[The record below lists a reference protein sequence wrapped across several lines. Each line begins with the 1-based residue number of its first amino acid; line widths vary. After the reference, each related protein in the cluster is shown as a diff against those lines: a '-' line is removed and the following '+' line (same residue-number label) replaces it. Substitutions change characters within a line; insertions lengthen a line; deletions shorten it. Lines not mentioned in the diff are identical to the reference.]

1 MEIHRN
7 DTDGNGFLAAMQ
19 ARGGVRQCTDVQG
32 LGKLLLAE
40 RLTAYVGFDA
50 TADSLHVGHLVSLV
64 AMRRLAADG
73 HRVIALLGGATT
85 LVGDPSFRNATR
97 PMLTERQVE
106 ANLAGIRANIAAV
119 MGGHMDR
126 VTFVDNREWLG
137 GAGMIDFMRSVGS
150 HFTVSRMLSMDSVKG
165 RIEAGNPMSMLEF
178 SYMLLQAADF
188 LELSRREGCRLQMGG
203 SDQWG
208 NICNG
213 IELARRADGRELF
226 GLTTPLLE
234 NAAGEKMGKTASGA
248 VWLSPD
254 RMSPFDFWQFWR
266 NVDDAD
272 VGRFLAL
279 FTDLPV
285 DEAER
290 LGGMEGAA
298 LNEGKAELATLMTAT
313 VHGEEQAA
321 AARRQA
327 EGLFSGSGSA
337 ATHEI
342 EAEDGIG
349 LLDALVSIGFAS
361 SKGEARR
368 LVRGDGVKLDGTV
381 ASDEAARLAARSE
394 PYALWAGKRRKA
406 LLAVSIPKAEAF
418 PVP

>member
-1 MEIHRN
+1 MDLQRQN
-7 DTDGNGFLAAMQ
+7 TGTLAFLAEMQ
-19 ARGGVRQCTDVQG
+19 ERGSVRQCTDLAG
-32 LGKLLLAE
+32 LDGALRAGD
-40 RLTAYVGFDA
+40 LTAYVGFDA
-50 TADSLHVGHLVSLV
+50 TADSLHVGHLVSLT
-64 AMRRLAADG
+64 AMKRLAADG

-106 ANLAGIRANIAAV
+106 ANIAGIRANIEAV
-119 MGGHMDR
+119 MGEHSGR
-126 VTFVDNREWLG
+126 LSFVDNREWLG
-137 GAGMIDFMRSVGS
+137 GVGMIDFMRSVGS
-150 HFTVSRMLSMDSVKG
+150 HFTVARMLAMESVKG
-165 RIEAGNPMSMLEF
+165 RLEAGNPMSMLEF
-178 SYMLLQAADF
+178 SYMMLQAADF
-188 LELSRREGCRLQMGG
+188 LELSRRQGCVLQMGG

-248 VWLSPD
+248 VWLSPG

-285 DEAER
+285 AEAKR
-290 LGGMEGAA
+290 LGDVEGRA
-298 LNEGKAELATLMTAT
+298 LNEGKAELATLMTSM

-321 AARRQA
+321 LAKRQA
-327 EGLFSGSGSA
+327 EGLFSGYA
-337 ATHEI
+337 AGTTHEI

-349 LLDALVSIGFAS
+349 LLDALVTVGFAAT
-361 SKGEARR
+361 KGEARR
-368 LVRGDGVKLDGTV
+368 LVRGDGVKLDGATV
-381 ASDEAARLAARSE
+381 SDEAARLPARPE
-394 PYALWAGKRRKA
+394 PYALWVGKRRRA
-406 LLAVSIPKAEAF
+406 TLAVSCPAAEAS
-418 PVP
+418 PSP